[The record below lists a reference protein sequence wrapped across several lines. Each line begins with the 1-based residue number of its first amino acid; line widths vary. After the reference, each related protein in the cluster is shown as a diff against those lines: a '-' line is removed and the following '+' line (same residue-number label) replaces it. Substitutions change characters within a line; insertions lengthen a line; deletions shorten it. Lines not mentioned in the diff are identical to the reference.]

1 MNRVIQNAV
10 KITEDG
16 VVTYL
21 RSSHRHD
28 YVVHTFKNGGYY
40 ALDGGLDYCRVG
52 QSNIPHNVTIESFSL
67 VDIDDFTTIAD
78 KLLWGTRGPSGG
90 DKIKIVPFKELT
102 LDHLQAILDYND
114 KLTTKLNDIQVDV
127 IIHWINEKITN

>member
-28 YVVHTFKNGGYY
+28 YVVHTFKNGGRY
-40 ALDGGLDYCRVG
+40 ALDGGLDYCKVG
-52 QSNIPHNVTIESFSL
+52 TSNIPDNATIEPFSV
-67 VDIDDFTTIAD
+67 VDTDNFTTIAD
-78 KLLWGTRGPSGG
+78 RLLWGTRGPSGN
-90 DKIKIVPFKELT
+90 DKIRIVPFKELT

-114 KLTTKLNDIQVDV
+114 TLTTKLSDIQVDV